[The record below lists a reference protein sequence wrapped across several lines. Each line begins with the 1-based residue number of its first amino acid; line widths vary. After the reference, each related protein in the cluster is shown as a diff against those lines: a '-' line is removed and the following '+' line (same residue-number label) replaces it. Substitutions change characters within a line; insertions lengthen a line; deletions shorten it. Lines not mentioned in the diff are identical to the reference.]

1 MNCTKKH
8 EFILLRNRAL
18 QNSYKLNS
26 LTEIFKNVKCGLVI
40 KLKGWQSL
48 AHNIFKR
55 SENKKIHRYNW
66 LVAGGVFRELS
77 LIQFPG
83 INQFV
88 EASIPK

>member
-1 MNCTKKH
+1 MRIGHK
-8 EFILLRNRAL
+8 
-18 QNSYKLNS
+18 
-26 LTEIFKNVKCGLVI
+26 I
-40 KLKGWQSL
+40 KRMAKPCPQY
-48 AHNIFKR
+48 FQR